1 MIRVDLWIPCDHYCM
16 DRRTTFKSVEFQSIQ
31 ITLANFL
38 NANCKNL
45 EFFLLY
51 VQILEP
57 KLNLNL

>member
-1 MIRVDLWIPCDHYCM
+1 MIRVDTMRSLLHGQTDNFQIG
-16 DRRTTFKSVEFQSIQ
+16 RVQSIQ

-45 EFFLLY
+45 EFFLFY